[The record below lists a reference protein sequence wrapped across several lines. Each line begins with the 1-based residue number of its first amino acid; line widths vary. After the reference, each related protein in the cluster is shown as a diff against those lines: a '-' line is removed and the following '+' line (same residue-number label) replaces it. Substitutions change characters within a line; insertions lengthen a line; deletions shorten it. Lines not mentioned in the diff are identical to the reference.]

1 VLLSMMNTSRK
12 HLPNL
17 RFYNT
22 TGFVTKQSQCP
33 HRQAWIVTRFSR
45 VAMLHILRFSAS
57 TGKLTHKSEQK
68 TKMASPVT

>member
-1 VLLSMMNTSRK
+1 MMNISRK

-17 RFYNT
+17 YLYYT
-22 TGFVTKQSQCP
+22 TGFVTKQSQRP
-33 HRQAWIVTRFSR
+33 RRQAWNVTRFSR

-68 TKMASPVT
+68 TKMASPVI